1 MNERGQFAPWQ
12 ENHPRER
19 CFTDMQYMFFFP
31 PTVANLINIELEG
44 RDMWD
49 PNKGRE
55 GETVG
60 SSEGRKTGK
69 FVAAG
74 DYIVNI

>member
-1 MNERGQFAPWQ
+1 MKGGSLLHGKKITHERDASLI
-12 ENHPRER
+12 
-19 CFTDMQYMFFFP
+19 CSICFFFP
-31 PTVANLINIELEG
+31 PTVANLINIDLEG

-74 DYIVNI
+74 DYTVNI